1 MIFVAVVGCAV
12 GPLEGALE
20 MMTGAEMGQVTTA
33 DDTVSEM
40 GEVTFGVEQG
50 GAAEEELEQTIT
62 VLGVVGG
69 DTTV

>member
-1 MIFVAVVGCAV
+1 MIFVAVVGCTV
-12 GPLEGALE
+12 GTLEGALE
-20 MMTGAEMGQVTTA
+20 MMAGAEMGQVTTA

-50 GAAEEELEQTIT
+50 AEEELEQTIT
-62 VLGVVGG
+62 VLGFVGG